1 MAGVGPAPKDNSA
14 RRNKGPEKTSLQ
26 APNVATD
33 LVIGDEALGPELPKG
48 SWVLPEAQDWH
59 PMTQQW
65 WDHWRRSPQAC
76 RMLSQPDWDFLMD
89 TALLHHVMWTKGRWE
104 FASEVRIRVAKFG
117 ATPEDR
123 MRLRQ
128 DIVVPDAMSAGDAP
142 GASVTSLD
150 SRRSR
155 IKD

>member
-1 MAGVGPAPKDNSA
+1 
-14 RRNKGPEKTSLQ
+14 
-26 APNVATD
+26 
-33 LVIGDEALGPELPKG
+33 
-48 SWVLPEAQDWH
+48 
-59 PMTQQW
+59 
-65 WDHWRRSPQAC
+65 
-76 RMLSQPDWDFLMD
+76 MD